1 MSNFFI
7 PVAKSKAE
15 EEQVYSAIKKFVA
28 EGTGASLSSRRIFSL
43 KHQEGEKQ
51 ILAEV
56 GMEYPTNGEQ
66 VFAIF
71 YDEELKVYYIC
82 TYNRGV
88 EAGVPIFCGEDEVIS
103 SQDFET

>member
-1 MSNFFI
+1 MSKFFI

-15 EEQVYSAIKKFVA
+15 EERDYLAVKKLVE
-28 EGTGASLSSRRIFSL
+28 EGVGASLSSRRIFRL
-43 KHQEGEKQ
+43 VHQEGGKQ

-66 VFAIF
+66 VFAI
-71 YDEELKVYYIC
+71 YYEEELYVYYIC
-82 TYNRGV
+82 TKYRGV

-103 SQDFET
+103 CEYFET

>member
-1 MSNFFI
+1 MSIFFI

-15 EEQVYSAIKKFVA
+15 EEQVYLAIKKFVA

-82 TYNRGV
+82 TYNCGV

-103 SQDFET
+103 FQDFET

>member
-1 MSNFFI
+1 MSKFFI
-7 PVAKSKAE
+7 PVAKNKAE
-15 EEQVYSAIKKFVA
+15 EEQVYLGIKKFVA
-28 EGTGASLSSRRIFSL
+28 EGVGASLSSRRIFRL
-43 KHQEGEKQ
+43 MHQEGGKQ

-71 YDEELKVYYIC
+71 YEEELNVYYIC
-82 TYNRGV
+82 TNNRGV

-103 SQDFET
+103 CEDFET